1 MKPAVRRGWN
11 AWWVRYYTL
20 RLAHFYAK
28 AAERAAQ
35 QAELDAMSA
44 RLAPKAAPVT
54 NIVAPPV
61 GKFVQQ
67 CKPKLAYGTTKPRNS
82 GGFKGASSTANIA
95 KAGERRALTGYAAR
109 GW

>member
-20 RLAHFYAK
+20 RLAHYYAK

-44 RLAPKAAPVT
+44 RLAPVAAPVT
-54 NIVAPPV
+54 TIEAAPV
-61 GKFVQQ
+61 GKYVQS
-67 CKPKLAYGTTKPRNS
+67 CRARAAYTGTTKARNS
-82 GGFKGASSTANIA
+82 GGFKGAQSTSNIV
-95 KAGERRALTGYAAR
+95 KSGER
-109 GW
+109 